1 MEKLLNVFNLCRYWY
16 DDETFD
22 HCLRVA
28 LYVAEN
34 PCVTDGYDKNLCI
47 ILAMCHDLLEDTSC
61 KIEEITKIV
70 GDERVVTNVMD
81 LLTRRSDEGYAAYIR
96 RLKYG
101 NDRYAYVIKL
111 ADMKD
116 HLNQRETLTDSLR
129 ERYWEALPE
138 LL

>member
-28 LYVAEN
+28 LYAASN
-34 PCVTDGYDKNLCI
+34 PCVIDGYDKNLCI
-47 ILAMCHDLLEDTSC
+47 MLAMCHDLLEDTSC
-61 KIEEITKIV
+61 KIEEIVKAI
-70 GDERVVTNVMD
+70 GGERSVTEVMD
-81 LLTRRSDEGYAAYIR
+81 LLTRREDEEYAAYII
-96 RLKYG
+96 RLKHS
-101 NDRYAYVIKL
+101 NNRYAYAVKL

-116 HLNQRETLTDSLR
+116 HLNQRETLTDYLR
-129 ERYWEALPE
+129 KKYWEALPE